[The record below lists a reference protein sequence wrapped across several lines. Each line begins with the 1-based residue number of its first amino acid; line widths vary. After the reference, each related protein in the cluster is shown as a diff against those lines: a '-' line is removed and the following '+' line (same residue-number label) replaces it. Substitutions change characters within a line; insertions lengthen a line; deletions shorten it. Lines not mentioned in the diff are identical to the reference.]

1 MPEAMI
7 AEGDRTVNIP
17 VQGGAPAEGK
27 LIITAPGYDSLEV
40 PVRVF

>member
-1 MPEAMI
+1 MPEASI

-17 VQGGAPAEGK
+17 IQGGAPGEGK
-27 LIITAPGYDSLEV
+27 LIITAPGYDSVEV